1 MKLVFE
7 SYLLYLVT
15 RIYKGTLNLVPNLFG
30 TFMFTYF

>member
-15 RIYKGTLNLVPNLFG
+15 RIYKAMTLYKTCQKLFE
-30 TFMFTYF
+30 FIYF